1 MGSFASSG
9 FVGNRRR
16 HIFSTM
22 GVSFIQENYS
32 LSTRRKGGSL
42 RGLAVLSLGTL
53 GSRAAANLVAH
64 KPAGHEPRM
73 NPNRILVKNNSPVY
87 SQAGQQLHRE
97 QRSIRPL
104 AEKPK

>member
-42 RGLAVLSLGTL
+42 SLGTL
-53 GSRAAANLVAH
+53 GSRAAARLPRQFLDSVANNLVAH
-64 KPAGHEPRM
+64 NPAGQKNHE
-73 NPNRILVKNNSPVY
+73 
-87 SQAGQQLHRE
+87 
-97 QRSIRPL
+97 
-104 AEKPK
+104 